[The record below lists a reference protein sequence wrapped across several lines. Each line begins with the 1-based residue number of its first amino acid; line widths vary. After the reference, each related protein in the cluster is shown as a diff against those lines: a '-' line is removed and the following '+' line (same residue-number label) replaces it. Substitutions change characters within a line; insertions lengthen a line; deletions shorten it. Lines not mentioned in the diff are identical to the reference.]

1 MFMQTLAE
9 LLRSHARHF
18 RDKVFLICEDK
29 TWTYGAYFSQVEK
42 LAQVLV
48 DQGVGRGQPVCLY
61 LPSRPELAIAYHA
74 CQLIGAI
81 AVPMSAMYRS
91 TEITRIVSRTGA
103 HVLITDSERAPHVRG
118 VQAGLAS
125 LRHVLVFGGDTH
137 AAPLEGLIEAV
148 TPSLP
153 ADTVGPEDVAALFFT
168 SGTTGEPKGAMQNNR
183 NILAAIRGGEV
194 FTACASGKEVF
205 LGVLPLFNNF
215 GATVVL
221 NGAYYNGGTLVLHER
236 WDLDAVAADIERYK
250 ISVFFGAPTMFT
262 FLLKA
267 YDLKRH
273 DLTSLRLC
281 LAGGAILLPSLVAE
295 FEQTLNTRLINIYGA
310 SEVSTYVT
318 AVPLHG
324 PRIPGSV
331 GLPIGITTIAVLDDS
346 GTPVARGQSGEIAIR
361 GDTVGPGYWQDA
373 TATDL
378 AFRSGAWLSGDIGII
393 DEADQ
398 IHIIDRKKD
407 VIISGGFNI
416 YPVEVEDVLYKRDD
430 VYLCALVG
438 APDDDKGEVP
448 VAYVVPA
455 PGTSPTADE
464 LIVYCRAHL
473 AAYKAPRRVVF
484 RDSFPLG
491 PTGKILKKELRAMM
505 ARA

>member
-1 MFMQTLAE
+1 MQTLSE

-29 TWTYGAYFSQVEK
+29 TWTYGAYFAQVEK
-42 LAQVLV
+42 LAQVLL
-48 DQGVGRGQPVCLY
+48 DHGVRKGQPVCLY
-61 LPSRPELAIAYHA
+61 LPSRPELAFAYHA

-91 TEITRIVSRTGA
+91 TEITRIVTKTA
-103 HVLITDSERAPHVRG
+103 ATVLITDTERAPHVRS
-118 VQAGLAS
+118 VEVGLTS
-125 LRHVLVFGGDTH
+125 LQHVLVFFGDTQ
-137 AAPLEGLIEAV
+137 AAPLEALLQTAE
-148 TPSLP
+148 PRLP
-153 ADTVGPEDVAALFFT
+153 EDPVGPEDVAALFFT
-168 SGTTGEPKGAMQNNR
+168 SGTTSEPKGAMQNNR
-183 NILAAIRGGEV
+183 SILAAIRGGEV

-221 NGAYYNGGTLVLHER
+221 NGAYYNGGTLVLRER
-236 WDLDAVAADIERYK
+236 WDLDAVVADIECYK
-250 ISVFFGAPTMFT
+250 ISVFFGAPTMFN

-267 YDLKRH
+267 
-273 DLTSLRLC
+273 
-281 LAGGAILLPSLVAE
+281 AILLASLVAE

-331 GLPIGITTIAVLDDS
+331 GLPIGSTSITVLDEN
-346 GTPVARGQSGEIAIR
+346 GNILPTGQSGEIAIR
-361 GDTVGPGYWQDA
+361 GDTVGPGYWQDPAA
-373 TATDL
+373 TEA
-378 AFRSGAWLSGDIGII
+378 AFRNGTWLSGDIGFI

-416 YPVEVEDVLYKRDD
+416 YPVEVEDVLYKHDD
-430 VYLCALVG
+430 RAITHCDQPARYSSILATSSSLEYRRAWSHLSHNVLRFPQTVTLMSSG
-438 APDDDKGEVP
+438 GKGR
-448 VAYVVPA
+448 
-455 PGTSPTADE
+455 S
-464 LIVYCRAHL
+464 H
-473 AAYKAPRRVVF
+473 
-484 RDSFPLG
+484 
-491 PTGKILKKELRAMM
+491 
-505 ARA
+505 